1 MEDESGQI
9 SASSRTDLYEARS
22 IDDPD
27 IILFGTDHCRDDPTI
42 FWTGHSDMDNI
53 LDGESDMITDVVL
66 PMIGIVLI
74 ALILVV
80 WL

>member
-1 MEDESGQI
+1 
-9 SASSRTDLYEARS
+9 
-22 IDDPD
+22 
-27 IILFGTDHCRDDPTI
+27 
-42 FWTGHSDMDNI
+42 MDNI